1 MGPRVEERRRR
12 RGCFDQLLDGNFSI
26 CLKWGQKQQRIL
38 FLLLHLFLVLL
49 LLRRRRRRLLSDPGF
64 ICFVSMLNG

>member
-1 MGPRVEERRRR
+1 MEERRRR

-49 LLRRRRRRLLSDPGF
+49 LLVVVVVVVYYLIPAL
-64 ICFVSMLNG
+64 FVSYQC